1 MRNFQEAYKEALDGL
16 PRKHFDAEKLS
27 GGVVRKRVKRS
38 VAGIW
43 LRGAAAAVILAL
55 CSVGTVT
62 AVNYSRSR
70 IRVGQQ
76 GYFLT
81 GGETREPEEAAKGRA
96 AEEISGEA
104 ASGRAAEE
112 ISGEAASGRAAEEI
126 SGEAASGRAAD
137 EASGF
142 TVTEEPE
149 EQREYGSVAAFR
161 EKERIVM
168 ALPKEEWFGGTDG
181 TWDIYVLGD
190 GANVTARFCSGEEE
204 IFTLHQ
210 WDTRGAES
218 YGAAA
223 VYEGES
229 ANERS
234 FTSSQGLSYV
244 VFDSVEEQEILSTH
258 ALISVNGRELTLD
271 FYGYE
276 AEVVEKVLD
285 ELDLNVYFD
294 GQ

>member
-81 GGETREPEEAAKGRA
+81 GGGTREPEEAARGRA

-104 ASGRAAEE
+104 ASGRAAD
-112 ISGEAASGRAAEEI
+112 EI

-142 TVTEEPE
+142 TVTEKPE